1 MADVVRTMYISA
13 PQEEVTESPIRQDYI
28 DRSEAKKMFDRI
40 KASSEVLER
49 LVVHQVSHQARILHF
64 KLTFK

>member
-1 MADVVRTMYISA
+1 MADVIRTMYIFV
-13 PQEEVTESPIRQDYI
+13 PQEEVTEYPIRQHFV

-49 LVVHQVSHQARILHF
+49 LVVHQVSH
-64 KLTFK
+64 KLVSAISS